1 MDQNIY
7 TLLYT
12 NECLHSIE
20 HEFEAVSDEVA
31 RIKATAMC
39 RGQEGLWS
47 GIYLTDPQGEAIT
60 FDPF

>member
-7 TLLYT
+7 TLLFT

-20 HEFEAVSDEVA
+20 HEFEAGSDEWA
-31 RIKATAMC
+31 RVKATAMC
-39 RGQEGLWS
+39 KGNEGLWS
-47 GIYLTDPQGEAIT
+47 GIYLIDPQGEAIT

>member
-7 TLLYT
+7 TLLFT

-20 HEFEAVSDEVA
+20 REFEADSDEYA

-39 RGQEGLWS
+39 RGNEGLWS
-47 GIYLTDPQGEAIT
+47 GIYLINPQGETIT

>member
-7 TLLYT
+7 TLMYT

-20 HEFEAVSDEVA
+20 HEFEADSDDHA

-39 RGQEGLWS
+39 RGNEGLWS
-47 GIYLTDPQGEAIT
+47 GIYLCNPDGEVIT
-60 FDPF
+60 FEPF